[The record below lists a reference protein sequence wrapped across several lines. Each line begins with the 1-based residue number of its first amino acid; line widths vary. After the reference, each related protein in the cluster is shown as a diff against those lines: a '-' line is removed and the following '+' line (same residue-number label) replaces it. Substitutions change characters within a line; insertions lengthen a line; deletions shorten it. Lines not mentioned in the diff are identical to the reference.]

1 MLFQQVRDAIRC
13 LRASGEPKV
22 RAREIDSE
30 SLFAPGRDRIE
41 KTQALDIAAVSTI
54 ASIRDD
60 DVVERA
66 LGRTAAG
73 ETNDHHRAKDPGKN
87 TKAVD
92 PTAL

>member
-1 MLFQQVRDAIRC
+1 MLFQQVRDAIRR
-13 LRASGEPKV
+13 LRALCEPKV
-22 RAREIDSE
+22 RAREIDSK
-30 SLFAPGRDRIE
+30 SLFASGRDRIE
-41 KTQALDIAAVSTI
+41 KTQALDVAAVTAI
-54 ASIRDD
+54 ASIGDD

-73 ETNDHHRAKDPGKN
+73 ETNDHHRAKYPEK